1 MASRKSKNV
10 TSSCTNTNP
19 QSVIV
24 STGIKKRAKLNMDML
39 LYIVNN

>member
-10 TSSCTNTNP
+10 TSCCTNTNP

-24 STGIKKRAKLNMDML
+24 STGIKETSKNKHGHV
-39 LYIVNN
+39 Y